1 MINLWL
7 NIREYVTRKENLM
20 NKKVSAILAA
30 VLILSLAGCES
41 GGGAFTTTAASEAP
55 DTRPE
60 APNLVGLT
68 LEQIEMRYP
77 ELSIETEYRSDEN
90 TQKETVLEQNIEAGS
105 KYDEGSVF
113 HLIVSSG
120 AKLVE
125 IDDYTGRNID
135 DAQTLL
141 EKQGLVCDIVRAEDE
156 ETPVNC
162 VIRTEPA
169 AREMVEPGSSV
180 ICYVSLGSGESE
192 SIVPDFCGLSIE
204 EATKLAKENN
214 IALTIS
220 YKDDATDATPGTV
233 LEQGVAPE
241 TAVEP
246 NTRVEVFI
254 AGEGV
259 SSTRKTTISV
269 TMKKNDLVGEFEL
282 KYYIDG
288 TLVEDKTETK
298 EISLTK
304 KIEWEVSGT
313 DVHSYSIMVT
323 SLQTGKSGLLYEME
337 VDFTQ
342 DPPTKNHNDT
352 FNNGIFSELLNED

>member
-1 MINLWL
+1 
-7 NIREYVTRKENLM
+7 M
-20 NKKVSAILAA
+20 NKKLSAILAA
-30 VLILSLAGCES
+30 VLIFSLAGCES
-41 GGGAFTTTAASEAP
+41 SGGAFTTTTASEEAP
-55 DTRPE
+55 DSRPE

-77 ELSIETEYRSDEN
+77 ELSIKTEYRNDEN
-90 TQKETVLEQNIEAGS
+90 VQKGTVLEQNISAGT

-113 HLIVSSG
+113 HLTVSSG

-180 ICYVSLGSGESE
+180 VCYVSLGSGESE
-192 SIVPDFCGLSIE
+192 SIVPDFRGLSIE

-220 YKDDATDATPGTV
+220 YKEDAADAAPGTV
-233 LEQGVAPE
+233 LEQGVDPE

-269 TMKKNDLVGEFEL
+269 TMKKNKLVGEFEL

-288 TLVEDKTETK
+288 TLIEDKTETK

-313 DVHSYSIMVT
+313 DVHTYSIMVT

-352 FNNGIFSELLNED
+352 FNDGIFSELLSED